1 MPASELS
8 PSIVP
13 AACDPLRHL
22 WQGNEADHGSAT
34 LKDTTY
40 TYEGGRSPARNRY
53 DRCVRPPQRAAYGT
67 MLSCN

>member
-22 WQGNEADHGSAT
+22 WQGNQADHDSAT
-34 LKDTTY
+34 IEDTTY
-40 TYEGGRSPARNRY
+40 TYEGAVVTI
-53 DRCVRPPQRAAYGT
+53 DV
-67 MLSCN
+67 

>member
-13 AACDPLRHL
+13 AACDPPRHL

-40 TYEGGRSPARNRY
+40 TYEGADDHRHGIVTI
-53 DRCVRPPQRAAYGT
+53 DV
-67 MLSCN
+67 